1 METNNAPKVPVFM
14 GWFEHFAGSIKAASF
29 RAGLELAVWGKIA
42 DGHRTAKA
50 IAAQEGWDV
59 NGVRRLL
66 DMLVSIGLLTREA
79 NEYLLVPEADWY
91 LVPGKP
97 TYMGNILLYLMNW
110 QDGGHIAAA
119 IRTGQRP
126 IIKSLTDANLDA
138 VFGEFF
144 AYHRAAPEQSLQDS
158 ASMWQTLGIT
168 AREGLSVLDFACG
181 SAIATLALC
190 RLHPGVRAT
199 LQDRPHV
206 LEIALEIAG
215 SLGVASQIEQL
226 PGDMRSVDF
235 GENLYD
241 VARVRNALFYLGPS
255 EISEVLGRVKRAM
268 KPGGIF
274 LTEDTIAEDNLTK
287 DAYAPVDALFLY
299 ALTENGDTYTYSQWQ
314 SFLAQ
319 AGFINVSR
327 EGSRIR
333 AEVPQW

>member
-1 METNNAPKVPVFM
+1 METNYVPEVPVFM
-14 GWFEHFAGSIKAASF
+14 GWFEHFVAAIKAAAF

-42 DGHRTAKA
+42 EGHSTAEA
-50 IAAQEGWDV
+50 IAAREGWDV

-66 DMLVSIGLLTREA
+66 NMLVSLGLLTREA
-79 NEYLLVPEADWY
+79 DEYRLVPEAAWY

-97 TYMGNILLYLMNW
+97 AYMGNILLHLMNW
-110 QDGGHIAAA
+110 QGDRQIAAA

-158 ASMWQTLGIT
+158 AAMWQTLGIT
-168 AREGLSVLDFACG
+168 ARDGLRVLDFACG

-215 SLGVASQIEQL
+215 SLGIASQIEQL
-226 PGDMRSVDF
+226 PGDMRTVDF
-235 GENLYD
+235 GVSKFD

-255 EISEVLGRVKRAM
+255 EISEVLGRVRKAM

-274 LTEDTIAEDNLTK
+274 VTEDTIAEDNLTK

-314 SFLAQ
+314 SFLME
-319 AGFINVSR
+319 AGFINVTL

-333 AEVPQW
+333 AEVPD

>member
-1 METNNAPKVPVFM
+1 
-14 GWFEHFAGSIKAASF
+14 
-29 RAGLELAVWGKIA
+29 
-42 DGHRTAKA
+42 
-50 IAAQEGWDV
+50 
-59 NGVRRLL
+59 
-66 DMLVSIGLLTREA
+66 MLVSIGLLTREA
-79 NEYLLVPEADWY
+79 DEYVLVPEAAWY

-97 TYMGNILLYLMNW
+97 TYMGNFLLHLMNW
-110 QDGGHIAAA
+110 QGDRQIAAA

-144 AYHRAAPEQSLQDS
+144 AYHRAAPEQSLKDS

-168 AREGLSVLDFACG
+168 ARDGLRVLDFACG

-206 LEIALEIAG
+206 LEIALEIAR

-235 GENLYD
+235 GVNLFD
-241 VARVRNALFYLGPS
+241 VARVRNALYYLGPS

-274 LTEDTIAEDNLTK
+274 VTEDTIAEDNLTK

-333 AEVPQW
+333 AEVPE